1 MNAKTQDEIV
11 TILSSMSEERQEVCL
26 TQALDLWE
34 MDGCPLAPC
43 VCHETMSVV
52 SDSDTGANNV
62 HKNSLESRL
71 SMEINVG

>member
-1 MNAKTQDEIV
+1 MEAKTQDEIV
-11 TILSSMSEERQEVCL
+11 DILSSMSEERQDVCL

-52 SDSDTGANNV
+52 SDSDGATAAN
-62 HKNSLESRL
+62 KNSLEGRL